1 MAFWVLGGGSG
12 GSSGND
18 ISRRDE
24 AFWHQTG
31 DDSTTRSQEPSQGG
45 FQRHNDG
52 YDDDEYMYNSNSNSN
67 VNNLGYFPESGSIQ
81 IKNLA
86 FLVIREQR
94 PEQSH
99 GHDDYSRKSAG
110 NFPPKPAVVE
120 RTQSGLSIS
129 SDAST
134 GHQTT
139 DDVDEEVGG
148 PFVDDIAAAKLV
160 REHIIN
166 FKRRCPDSQ
175 HARILRTL
183 INPKPSQSS
192 SSSSATTPSNSTP
205 GANHD
210 FPLDNDA
217 LRSVFSAA
225 NELFFANRLSRRV
238 AWDWSHEGS
247 TQYRS
252 AVVGTTA
259 LRRSARLGGWETLI
273 VLSSPV
279 LRDTRYNRR
288 LLVATFLHEMIH
300 SFLFVTCGIRAGRD
314 GGHTEGFRQI
324 AEAIDQW
331 VGRDQLRL
339 GDMEADLE
347 YFRGDCCG
355 KQGQVQQQ
363 RVAGNAG
370 EDGGDGWYLD
380 RERNVWP
387 PGGGGFLSE
396 PVQPPPRQ
404 FRHPDDGGWQ
414 WYEREGFET
423 HDGQEWP
430 RGPLYDTS

>member
-1 MAFWVLGGGSG
+1 MAFWVLGGNGSG
-12 GSSGND
+12 GDDYRNEVPFQHQAD
-18 ISRRDE
+18 EKCNHRNANTFHNISR
-24 AFWHQTG
+24 H
-31 DDSTTRSQEPSQGG
+31 
-45 FQRHNDG
+45 DG
-52 YDDDEYMYNSNSNSN
+52 CYDDDEYMYNSFNNSPHCSE
-67 VNNLGYFPESGSIQ
+67 PGSVQ

-94 PEQSH
+94 SEQ
-99 GHDDYSRKSAG
+99 DYADRSFAQESQERFRLLK
-110 NFPPKPAVVE
+110 KPHVVE

-129 SDAST
+129 SDTSNANQPTSDA
-134 GHQTT
+134 
-139 DDVDEEVGG
+139 DDEVGG
-148 PFVDDIAAAKLV
+148 PFMDDLAAAKLV
-160 REHIIN
+160 KDHLAS

-183 INPKPSQSS
+183 INPKSS
-192 SSSSATTPSNSTP
+192 KSSFSTAASKTAAATTP
-205 GANHD
+205 D

-247 TQYRS
+247 PQYHS

-259 LRRSARLGGWETLI
+259 LRRCARFGGWETLI

-288 LLVATFLHEMIH
+288 LLIATFLHEMIH

-324 AEAIDQW
+324 ADVIDQW

-347 YFRGDCCG
+347 YFRGDCCVN
-355 KQGQVQQQ
+355 QSQVQQHSG
-363 RVAGNAG
+363 VGSVG
-370 EDGGDGWYLD
+370 EGSDGWYLD

-387 PGGGGFLSE
+387 SKGDGYLSE

-404 FRHPDDGGWQ
+404 FRHPEDEGWQ
-414 WYEREGFET
+414 WYEREGFQT
-423 HDGQEWP
+423 GDGQEW
-430 RGPLYDTS
+430 RGGLLYNGKQHTAL

>member
-1 MAFWVLGGGSG
+1 MAFWVLGGNGSG
-12 GSSGND
+12 GDDHRNEAPFRRQADEDCNSRNPNTFRNISG
-18 ISRRDE
+18 
-24 AFWHQTG
+24 H
-31 DDSTTRSQEPSQGG
+31 
-45 FQRHNDG
+45 DG
-52 YDDDEYMYNSNSNSN
+52 CYEDDEYMYNSFNNSPYCSE
-67 VNNLGYFPESGSIQ
+67 PGSVQ

-94 PEQSH
+94 PEQN
-99 GHDDYSRKSAG
+99 YAG
-110 NFPPKPAVVE
+110 RDFAREAPEGLPKKPPVVE

-129 SDAST
+129 SDTSSANQPTS
-134 GHQTT
+134 
-139 DDVDEEVGG
+139 DVGDEVGG
-148 PFVDDIAAAKLV
+148 PFMDDLAAAKLV
-160 REHIIN
+160 KDHLAS
-166 FKRRCPDSQ
+166 FKRRWPDSQ

-183 INPKPSQSS
+183 INPKSS
-192 SSSSATTPSNSTP
+192 KSPFSTTASKTTAVTAP
-205 GANHD
+205 D

-247 TQYRS
+247 PQYHS

-259 LRRSARLGGWETLI
+259 LRRCARLGGWETLI

-288 LLVATFLHEMIH
+288 LLIATFLHEMIH

-324 AEAIDQW
+324 ADVIDQW

-339 GDMEADLE
+339 GNMEADLE
-347 YFRGDCCG
+347 YFRGDCCL
-355 KQGQVQQQ
+355 KQTQVQQH
-363 RVAGNAG
+363 GDGGGGGGGGGAG
-370 EDGGDGWYLD
+370 EETDGWYLD

-387 PGGGGFLSE
+387 STGDGYLSE

-404 FRHPDDGGWQ
+404 FRHPEDGGWQ
-414 WYEREGFET
+414 WYEREGFQT
-423 HDGQEWP
+423 GDGQEW
-430 RGPLYDTS
+430 RGESLYNREQRTAL

>member
-1 MAFWVLGGGSG
+1 MAFWVLGGSG
-12 GSSGND
+12 GAT
-18 ISRRDE
+18 DE
-24 AFWHQTG
+24 ALWHQPG
-31 DDSTTRSQEPSQGG
+31 DNGRSRGLKSSQGIY
-45 FQRHNDG
+45 QRPGGDFR
-52 YDDDEYMYNSNSNSN
+52 DDEYMYNSNQNAYTSPCGSE
-67 VNNLGYFPESGSIQ
+67 PGSIQ

-94 PEQSH
+94 PDQHNEEEV
-99 GHDDYSRKSAG
+99 YSRESTR
-110 NFPPKPAVVE
+110 NFPRKPHLVE
-120 RTQSGLSIS
+120 RTQSGLSIA
-129 SDAST
+129 SDTST
-134 GHQTT
+134 GQTTT
-139 DDVDEEVGG
+139 DDVDDEVGG
-148 PFVDDIAAAKLV
+148 PFIDDIAAAKLV
-160 REHIIN
+160 REHITN
-166 FKRRCPDSQ
+166 FQRRFPDSQ
-175 HARILRTL
+175 HARILRIL
-183 INPKPSQSS
+183 INPKSSQSAA
-192 SSSSATTPSNSTP
+192 SSSATMPPSNESR
-205 GANHD
+205 ANHD

-288 LLVATFLHEMIH
+288 LLIATFLHEMIH

-324 AEAIDQW
+324 AEVIDQW

-355 KQGQVQQQ
+355 KQGQQQQ
-363 RVAGNAG
+363 MMFGNP
-370 EDGGDGWYLD
+370 EEESDDGWFLD
-380 RERNVWP
+380 RESNVWP
-387 PGGGGFLSE
+387 RRGDGFLSE

-404 FRHPDDGGWQ
+404 FRHADDGGWQ
-414 WYEREGFET
+414 WYEREGFEA
-423 HDGQEWP
+423 HDGPEWP
-430 RGPLYDTS
+430 RNSLYSGT